1 MASIVAMFICI
12 ELKEQERAM
21 KDFLV
26 FKESF
31 YGSDLKTV
39 HIILAHHSFDYNSV
53 ICMGG

>member
-1 MASIVAMFICI
+1 MASIVAMLICI

-31 YGSDLKTV
+31 YGSALKTV